1 MNAVNPHHPPR
12 DRQGSSQAI
21 NESPLVSVIIPNYN
35 HARYLPQAI
44 DSVLAQDYPHYEII
58 VVDDG
63 STDDSRTVAARY
75 QDRIEYIWQKNRGL
89 SAARNT
95 GLQTARGDLIGLLDA
110 DDLYEPDFLSTM
122 VDILQTAPEFEAVY
136 CGYQFVD
143 EQNRALFQQET
154 RAIPPAQLY
163 PALIEG
169 NFLVPES
176 MLARRHC
183 YEAVG
188 PFDESL
194 RACEDWDIWLKMA
207 RRFPITG
214 TTRLLTRHR
223 ILPGSMSSDPIRML
237 NNRLTVI
244 ASHFGP
250 EPADPATATPEQRRA
265 YSRAYLTTAIEY
277 LQYHDTDRAV
287 TCLQKMAATE
297 PDLLQDPATFY
308 ELGCGD
314 QPKGSRGDFST
325 LDISKNGALLF
336 YVLNQVLAD
345 DRLASYRQS
354 ALAQANL
361 ALGRLSYGA
370 RQMSTARRFLL
381 RAIAADVRVGLT
393 RQTGLTLLKATAGA
407 FIPRQPTN

>member
-1 MNAVNPHHPPR
+1 MTNNSNQP
-12 DRQGSSQAI
+12 D
-21 NESPLVSVIIPNYN
+21 PLVSVIIPNYN

-63 STDDSRTVAARY
+63 STDDSRPVAGRY
-75 QDRIEYIWQKNRGL
+75 RGRIRYIWQENRGL

-95 GLQTARGDLIGLLDA
+95 GLKAARGDMIGLLDA
-110 DDLYEPDFLSTM
+110 DDMYEPNFLSTL
-122 VDILQTAPEFEAVY
+122 VSILQASPRFDAVH

-143 EQNRALFQQET
+143 DHNRPLFQREI
-154 RAIPPAQLY
+154 RNILPDQLY
-163 PALIEG
+163 PALIDG

-176 MLARRHC
+176 MLAHRRC
-183 YEAVG
+183 YDAVG

-207 RRFPITG
+207 RRFQITG
-214 TTRLLTRHR
+214 AAQALARHR
-223 ILPGSMSSDPIRML
+223 VLPGSMSSDPIRML
-237 NNRLTVI
+237 DNRLTVI
-244 ASHFGP
+244 NKHFGP
-250 EPADPATATPEQRRA
+250 EPVNSIDGTPEQRRA

-277 LQYHDTDRAV
+277 LQYHNTDRAV
-287 TCLQKMAATE
+287 ACLQKMAAIAPE
-297 PDLLQDPATFY
+297 LLSTPETFY

-314 QPKGSRGDFST
+314 QPKGSRGDFAAMN
-325 LDISKNGALLF
+325 IEKNGTVMFNLLDHVF
-336 YVLNQVLAD
+336 AEAWLSTRKQT
-345 DRLASYRQS
+345 

-370 RQMSTARRFLL
+370 RHMSLARRYLL

-393 RQTGLTLLKATAGA
+393 RQTGVTLLKSIAGSLWPA
-407 FIPRQPTN
+407 KLTQQEIPSR